1 MLKRKRRKENKEIR
15 TKNRK
20 GAPGREKGPQVVT
33 WRPGSGRAFA
43 PARKLVRGVPAL
55 ALQARASGS
64 QTPVWERICLRNSV
78 SRFHLGGRNGVSE
91 EGVPKPEFGNQ
102 GLLRRASWSGASPRE
117 RFGLGLRF
125 VAGVRRPRSLA
136 FRPEDARE
144 QAAGGFLGVG

>member
-55 ALQARASGS
+55 ALQAHASGS
-64 QTPVWERICLRNSV
+64 QTPVWERFVCETPFRASTW
-78 SRFHLGGRNGVSE
+78 GAE
-91 EGVPKPEFGNQ
+91 PEF
-102 GLLRRASWSGASPRE
+102 RKRAFAN
-117 RFGLGLRF
+117 
-125 VAGVRRPRSLA
+125 RSL
-136 FRPEDARE
+136 
-144 QAAGGFLGVG
+144 GT